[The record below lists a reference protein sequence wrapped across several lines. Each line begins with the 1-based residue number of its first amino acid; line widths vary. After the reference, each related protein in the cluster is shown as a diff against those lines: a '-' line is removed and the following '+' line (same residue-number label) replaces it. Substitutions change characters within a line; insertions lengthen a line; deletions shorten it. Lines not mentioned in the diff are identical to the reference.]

1 MRSRD
6 IKSIPVMGYR
16 LFIAVGFFES
26 PLVWDCIVAVIKDNW
41 FSAIVR
47 PTSLWPSPFVKLLV
61 TGRFQ
66 RNPMSG
72 LGGRVGFSRPQPAFK
87 SWLNYGGRASRRL

>member
-16 LFIAVGFFES
+16 LFIVVGFFES
-26 PLVWDCIVAVIKDNW
+26 PVIWNRVVAVIKDSW

-47 PTSLWPSPFVKLLV
+47 PTSLFTSPFFERLA
-61 TGRFQ
+61 TGR
-66 RNPMSG
+66 
-72 LGGRVGFSRPQPAFK
+72 V
-87 SWLNYGGRASRRL
+87 

>member
-1 MRSRD
+1 
-6 IKSIPVMGYR
+6 MGYR

-26 PLVWDCIVAVIKDNW
+26 PLIWDGIVAVIKDNW

-66 RNPMSG
+66 RNPVSG
-72 LGGRVGFSRPQPAFK
+72 LGRRFGFSSPQPAFE
-87 SWLNYGGRASRRL
+87 SWLNC

>member
-47 PTSLWPSPFVKLLV
+47 PTSLFTSPFVKRLV

-72 LGGRVGFSRPQPAFK
+72 PFGRVRFSRPQPAFK

>member
-1 MRSRD
+1 
-6 IKSIPVMGYR
+6 MGYR

-47 PTSLWPSPFVKLLV
+47 PTSLFTSPFLKRLV

-66 RNPMSG
+66 RNPSSG
-72 LGGRVGFSRPQPAFK
+72 LGGRFGFSNYQPAVK